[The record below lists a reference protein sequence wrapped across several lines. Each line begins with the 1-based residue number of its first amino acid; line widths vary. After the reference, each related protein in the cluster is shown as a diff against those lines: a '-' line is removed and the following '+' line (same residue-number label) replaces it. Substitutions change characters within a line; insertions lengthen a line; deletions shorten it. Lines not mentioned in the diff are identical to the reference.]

1 MTLSFQ
7 LAMSSTPLSVASSVP
22 SSPSFRDGRGDLPEL
37 LRFGDQPAS
46 PPWDSDAEKCLS
58 ELASPQ
64 PPLPTPPPSP
74 PPPSRAPTSPS
85 PLPRP
90 YSTPYQVAL
99 EALEEALMCTAVP
112 PPSPPRP
119 PKYAPKDPPTPPKP
133 TVHGPYSAKTLQ
145 LIRDNHGGGVQY
157 FFDGVL
163 NCRAMYRFAVQQPK
177 KNPLRVWQEGL
188 RISRS
193 HFLNRDEEH
202 AAVVLEVLC
211 ATPKH
216 PPIPKPPPQPVPRR
230 PPPPRARDQVTLTQY
245 SRHRRSSLL
254 PMAPAPKRP
263 CPTPQ
268 FGSLLGP
275 PSQSAPPP
283 QRPQFG
289 SLLPAQAPPQ
299 FGSLLGRRASQSA
312 PPPQRPQFGS
322 LLPAQAPP
330 QRPQTSAR
338 RSNFQL
344 FGNA

>member
-1 MTLSFQ
+1 
-7 LAMSSTPLSVASSVP
+7 
-22 SSPSFRDGRGDLPEL
+22 
-37 LRFGDQPAS
+37 
-46 PPWDSDAEKCLS
+46 
-58 ELASPQ
+58 
-64 PPLPTPPPSP
+64 
-74 PPPSRAPTSPS
+74 
-85 PLPRP
+85 
-90 YSTPYQVAL
+90 
-99 EALEEALMCTAVP
+99 MCTAVP

-119 PKYAPKDPPTPPKP
+119 PKYVPKDPPTPPKP

-145 LIRDNHGGGVQY
+145 LIRDNHGGRVQY
-157 FFDGVL
+157 FVDGVL

-245 SRHRRSSLL
+245 SRHHRSSLL

-275 PSQSAPPP
+275 PSQSAPPTAEAP
-283 QRPQFG
+283 VWVIAPCASPPAVWLVARAASLSVRPPTAEAPVWVIAPCASPPAATPDFGETVQFPALRQRLRKWTFTV
-289 SLLPAQAPPQ
+289 
-299 FGSLLGRRASQSA
+299 FFNTTSQSA
-312 PPPQRPQFGS
+312 MNCPACACCACGRGRIVEHTLDPWISKLVEAILANEGS
-322 LLPAQAPP
+322 GERYWLGLSIHGFLETNQNSGAE
-330 QRPQTSAR
+330 
-338 RSNFQL
+338 
-344 FGNA
+344 

>member
-1 MTLSFQ
+1 
-7 LAMSSTPLSVASSVP
+7 
-22 SSPSFRDGRGDLPEL
+22 
-37 LRFGDQPAS
+37 
-46 PPWDSDAEKCLS
+46 
-58 ELASPQ
+58 
-64 PPLPTPPPSP
+64 
-74 PPPSRAPTSPS
+74 
-85 PLPRP
+85 
-90 YSTPYQVAL
+90 
-99 EALEEALMCTAVP
+99 MCTAVP
-112 PPSPPRP
+112 PQSPPRP
-119 PKYAPKDPPTPPKP
+119 PKYVPKDPPTPSKP

-157 FFDGVL
+157 FLDGVL
-163 NCRAMYRFAVQQPK
+163 NRRAMHRFAVQQPK
-177 KNPLRVWQEGL
+177 KNPLRVWQEGM

-230 PPPPRARDQVTLTQY
+230 PPPPRASDQVTLTQY

-263 CPTPQ
+263 CPTPR
-268 FGSLLGP
+268 FGSLLRQP
-275 PSQSAPPP
+275 
-283 QRPQFG
+283 
-289 SLLPAQAPPQ
+289 
-299 FGSLLGRRASQSA
+299 ASQSA

-322 LLPAQAPP
+322 LLPAQTPP

-338 RSNFQL
+338 RSNFQP